1 MGESRTKNTVRNVRT
16 GAIVQVIKLLLAF
29 VVRTFFIR
37 LLNKDYLGVEGLF
50 TNILTILSFAELGI
64 GNAIIFN
71 MYKPIAENDE
81 EKIKSLMKLYKKAYN
96 IIGVAILVIGAA
108 ITPFL
113 GFIIKEKPNIS
124 ENLSLIYILYLINTS
139 VSYFFSYKKSI
150 IIAHQKQSVI
160 NNITSVFYVLKSIC
174 EILFLYLTR
183 NFIVYLVLQI
193 VFTIITNVV
202 FSIRANKMY
211 PYLKDTKVKSLEK
224 SVSKRIF
231 SNVRAIVVYKFGG
244 VILGATDN
252 IIISSMI
259 NVGTV
264 GLVSNYNMIIT
275 GVQSVLTLSVVHG
288 VEASVGNLNAIASKE
303 KKEKIFYELN
313 FIDYIIYSFCALAFV
328 VLLNPFIKLWLG
340 MDFVLHQSIPIALAV
355 SFYVSGIRNP
365 AYIYRTTNGLFEKG
379 KLAPYLCA
387 IINIVT
393 SIILCK
399 FLGVLG
405 VFIGTSIAQLCSLT
419 WIDPLLIHK
428 HVFNNSAK
436 KYFKKY
442 FIYFLVFVI
451 NIVILQ
457 LLSNLIEDTGVVSFI
472 IKLLMVAVIPN
483 VINIIIFRKSEEY
496 ISSKETFLKPIISK
510 ILKKVKRKGKG
521 KDKNE

>member
-64 GNAIIFN
+64 GNAIVFN

-96 IIGVAILVIGAA
+96 IIGVTILVVGAA
-108 ITPFL
+108 ITPFI
-113 GFIIKEKPNIS
+113 GMIIKEKPNIS
-124 ENLSLIYILYLINTS
+124 EDLTLIYFLYLLNTAA
-139 VSYFFSYKKSI
+139 SYFFSYKKSI
-150 IIAHQKQSVI
+150 ISAHQKQSVI
-160 NNITSVFYVLKSIC
+160 NNITSIFYVIKCIC

-193 VFTIITNVV
+193 VFTIVTNIT
-202 FSIRANKMY
+202 FSIKANKMY
-211 PYLKDTKVKSLEK
+211 PYLLDNKVKNLDK
-224 SVSKRIF
+224 SISKRIF
-231 SNVRAIVVYKFGG
+231 SNVRALVVYKFGG
-244 VILGATDN
+244 VILGATNN

-264 GLVSNYNMIIT
+264 GMVSNYNMIIS
-275 GVQSVLTLSVVHG
+275 GVQGILNSSIVNG

-303 KKEKIFYELN
+303 KKEKIFYELT
-313 FIDYIIYSFCALAFV
+313 FIDYIIFSFCAVAFV

-340 MDFVLHQSIPIALAV
+340 MDYVLDQSIPIALAV
-355 SFYVSGIRNP
+355 SFYVNGIRNP

-387 IINIVT
+387 IINIIT

-405 VFIGTSIAQLCSLT
+405 VFIGTSISQLCSLT
-419 WIDPLLIHK
+419 WIDPILIHK
-428 HVFNNSAK
+428 YVFNNSAK

-442 FIYFLVFVI
+442 LIYFLVFVI

-457 LLSNLIEDTGVVSFI
+457 LLSNLIEDTGIVSFI
-472 IKLLMVAVIPN
+472 IKLLIVAVIPN
-483 VINIIIFRKSEEY
+483 VINILIFRKSEEY
-496 ISSKETFLKPIISK
+496 KSSKETFLKPIISK
-510 ILKKVKRKGKG
+510 IIKKVKRKGK
-521 KDKNE
+521 DKNE